1 MKQQSPV
8 KPGWFF
14 RNGRRYLAVSEVPRT
29 VNLTTSEVTDAI
41 SLGQL
46 RIERVNGCK
55 VVAMEELF
63 NWIDM
68 QESGRGQA

>member
-1 MKQQSPV
+1 MKVKNSV

-14 RNGRRYLAVSEVPRT
+14 KGRQQYLALSEVPRT
-29 VNLTTSEVTDAI
+29 LNLTASEVTDAV

-55 VVAMEELF
+55 VVAIEELF
-63 NWIDM
+63 NWIEKKEGK
-68 QESGRGQA
+68 Q